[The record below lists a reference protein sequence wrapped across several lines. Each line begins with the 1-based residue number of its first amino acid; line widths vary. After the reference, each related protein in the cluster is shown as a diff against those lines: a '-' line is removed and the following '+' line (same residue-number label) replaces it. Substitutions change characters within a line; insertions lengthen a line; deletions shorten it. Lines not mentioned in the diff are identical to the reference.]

1 MRDVRITGTGQLLN
15 VSRDLRRAG
24 GARLQRNF
32 ARRIRRAA
40 EPLRDDLQN
49 AVRTLPIR
57 GQGGSKRGGP
67 SPTTRPLRATI
78 AAAIRISVRTSANP
92 GAKVWIDRNAL
103 PPDMRAMPNK
113 LDEGYWR
120 HPVFGNKRRWV
131 GQYASPW
138 WDVTIRAHTARMTAE
153 VERVLDDVQRDL
165 S

>member
-15 VSRDLRRAG
+15 LSRDLRRAG

-40 EPLRDDLQN
+40 EPLRDDLQT
-49 AVRTLPIR
+49 AVRTVPIR
-57 GQGGSKRGGP
+57 GQGRTKRGGP

-78 AAAIRISVRTSANP
+78 AAAIRLSVRTTGSP
-92 GAKVWIDRNAL
+92 GARIWIDRASL
-103 PPDMRAMPNK
+103 PKDLEFMPNK

-120 HPVFGNKRRWV
+120 HKVFGNKRRWV

-138 WDVTIRAHTARMTAE
+138 WDVTIRRHTARMTAE
-153 VERVLDDVQRDL
+153 VQRVLDDVQRDL
-165 S
+165 T